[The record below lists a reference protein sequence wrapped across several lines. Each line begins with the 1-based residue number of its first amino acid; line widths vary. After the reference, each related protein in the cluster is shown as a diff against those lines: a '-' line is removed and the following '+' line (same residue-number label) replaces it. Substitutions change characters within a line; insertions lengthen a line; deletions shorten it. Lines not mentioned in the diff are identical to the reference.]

1 MKNEDT
7 ISKRFVI
14 IYILIFFTA
23 WTVNELF
30 IFENLDRI
38 VNNGILA
45 QFIKEAIIKNLIW
58 TLPAIILIVRY
69 KNEVKIKL
77 KYMFYIKINLLKYLP
92 LFIFFTLYILVR
104 SYFVNKGLY
113 ISNDFGIDKL
123 IIVLFV
129 GLTEEIVFRGWLLN
143 ILYREEKK
151 ILSYLINSLLFLAIH
166 FPIWISKGDFFNNFT
181 NLSFLVVIFLS
192 LIFSYIFI
200 KNKNLVLPIL
210 LHMYWDLL
218 IFMF

>member
-1 MKNEDT
+1 MKNEVT

-77 KYMFYIKINLLKYLP
+77 KYMFYIKIN
-92 LFIFFTLYILVR
+92 
-104 SYFVNKGLY
+104 
-113 ISNDFGIDKL
+113 
-123 IIVLFV
+123 
-129 GLTEEIVFRGWLLN
+129 
-143 ILYREEKK
+143 
-151 ILSYLINSLLFLAIH
+151 
-166 FPIWISKGDFFNNFT
+166 
-181 NLSFLVVIFLS
+181 
-192 LIFSYIFI
+192 
-200 KNKNLVLPIL
+200 
-210 LHMYWDLL
+210 
-218 IFMF
+218 